1 MEVER
6 MVCRVVSL
14 SAVFI
19 IICSLCLLSIAPSEG
34 SAQDLYGR
42 AGQEARGATR
52 LEIPAGWTV
61 YRGQTGLIVPHPQG
75 WEVRERGGGAFV
87 AFRPG
92 SGRGAESVVC
102 VRPIEKIEGKSAGVV
117 QGVGRIESDLFP
129 GAKAGKSRLVS
140 NRPEVAVAAFS
151 YEPRAGLPFRG
162 VALCFKQEGRGVLY
176 AIASRRDTWSREEP
190 LMKKMLSAFFYSGG
204 GQQGDGGREGGSALP
219 AMVEW
224 RDPLEGAFS
233 CPVPRGWTVE
243 GGLRRFSAL
252 DTRMEVVATS
262 PDGRIV
268 VRVGDASIP
277 PFELPTQFGISQG
290 LREGGWFSPDGVNR
304 LLIMRYVPSTAFL
317 TELYF
322 PPRVGPIRNVQ
333 GKDFP
338 EVSMQVA
345 AQWQS
350 AGMRARVDTGEIS
363 FEAAASGGARK
374 GYAICQTLLHPKPT
388 TPDAG
393 VWFVTAFNSY
403 LAAPSSEPVARAVLA
418 RMVLGLRWNPAWQTQ
433 QAQTNARVTEINR
446 QTHEEISGIIN
457 RTWEERTRSQD
468 RSRENWSQAFRG
480 EVRIKDPAT
489 GERFS
494 VPSGSNYY
502 WRVGA
507 GPDIV
512 GTQTSDRPT
521 MPNHWVKEMRVSE

>member
-1 MEVER
+1 
-6 MVCRVVSL
+6 MVRRVVSL
-14 SAVFI
+14 
-19 IICSLCLLSIAPSEG
+19 CSFVLLTISLSLLSMAPPEG
-34 SAQDLYGR
+34 SAQGLYGS
-42 AGQEARGATR
+42 AGQVTGGASR

-75 WEVRERGGGAFV
+75 WEVRERGGGSFV
-87 AFRPG
+87 AFRQA
-92 SGRGAESVVC
+92 SGGGAESVVC

-117 QGVGRIESDLFP
+117 QGVGKVEPDLFP

-140 NRPEVAVAAFS
+140 SRPEVAVASFS
-151 YEPRAGLPFRG
+151 YEPRTGNHYRG
-162 VALCFKQEGRGVLY
+162 VALCFKQEGKGVLY
-176 AIASRRDTWSREEP
+176 AIASRRDAWVREEP
-190 LMKKMLSAFFYSGG
+190 VMKRMLGAFFYSGG
-204 GQQGDGGREGGSALP
+204 GPQGEGGRDGGVALP

-224 RDPLEGAFS
+224 RDPAEGAFS
-233 CPVPRGWTVE
+233 CPVPRGWSVE
-243 GGLRRFSAL
+243 GGLKRFSAI

-262 PDGRIV
+262 PDRRAV
-268 VRVGDASIP
+268 VRIGDASIP
-277 PFELPTQFGISQG
+277 PFELPTQVGMSMG
-290 LREGGWFSPDGVNR
+290 LREGEWFSPDGLNR

-317 TELYF
+317 TEMYF
-322 PPRVGPIRNVQ
+322 PPRVGPISNVQ

-338 EVSMQVA
+338 EASMQVA
-345 AQWQS
+345 GQWQS

-363 FEAAASGGARK
+363 FETKGEGGARK

-403 LAAPSSEPVARAVLA
+403 LAAPSAEPVARAVLA
-418 RMVLGLRWNPAWQTQ
+418 KMVLGLRWNPAWQAQ
-433 QAQTNARVTEINR
+433 QAQTNARVNEINR

-457 RTWEERTRSQD
+457 RAWEERSRSQD
-468 RSRENWSQAFRG
+468 RSRENWSQAYRG
-480 EVRIKDPAT
+480 EVRIVDPAT
-489 GERFS
+489 GEGFN

-512 GTQTSDRPT
+512 GTQTSDRPA
-521 MPNHWVKEMRVSE
+521 MPNHWVKEMRISE